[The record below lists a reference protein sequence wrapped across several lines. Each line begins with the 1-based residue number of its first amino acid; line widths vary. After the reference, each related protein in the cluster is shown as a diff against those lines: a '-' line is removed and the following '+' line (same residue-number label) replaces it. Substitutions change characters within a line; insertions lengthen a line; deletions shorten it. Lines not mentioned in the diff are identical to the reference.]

1 MVLGSRLEVPRAC
14 RFAVRAVPLCKTT
27 VAIEEEEM
35 RIPSEFAISANGGQ
49 PHQRSCGEK
58 VRAERHVS
66 GPGLTPP
73 HASSP
78 TILPELLP
86 LGVGSWELGPGLG
99 LGSWPLG
106 VNWELEVAALGIDT
120 GREASL
126 PPQRGGI
133 ECLETITK
141 GQCLE
146 GAFSVEQG
154 GQLGATAER

>member
-73 HASSP
+73 HAASP

-86 LGVGSWELGPGLG
+86 LGVGSWELG
-99 LGSWPLG
+99 LGSWVQGWVLG
-106 VNWELEVAALGIDT
+106 VGPWALIGSWKLRRWELTPAARPHCRRNAAESYRSRT
-120 GREASL
+120 ARKGR
-126 PPQRGGI
+126 
-133 ECLETITK
+133 CLERHSLSIYA
-141 GQCLE
+141 CN
-146 GAFSVEQG
+146 
-154 GQLGATAER
+154 